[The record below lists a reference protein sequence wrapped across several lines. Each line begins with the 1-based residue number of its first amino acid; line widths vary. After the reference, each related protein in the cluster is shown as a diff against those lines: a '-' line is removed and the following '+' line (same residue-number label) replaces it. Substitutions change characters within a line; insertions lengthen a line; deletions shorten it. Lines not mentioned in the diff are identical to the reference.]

1 MTGAVLNAMRR
12 WPGSRRSL
20 ARDLDLSHAL
30 LNDITAGRIRATPQT
45 AKLILVAFEDR
56 AGLLSEA
63 ADRIRRALVT
73 LSEEE

>member
-1 MTGAVLNAMRR
+1 VTKAVIGAMQK

-20 ARDLDLSHAL
+20 AREIGLTHAT
-30 LNDITAGRIRATPQT
+30 LNEIAAEKIRATPET
-45 AKLILVAFEDR
+45 AKLILAAFEQR
-56 AGLLSEA
+56 AGALAEA

>member
-1 MTGAVLNAMRR
+1 MQM

-20 ARDLDLSHAL
+20 AREIGLTHAL

-45 AKLILVAFEDR
+45 AKLILAAFQDR
-56 AGLLSEA
+56 AGVLSEA